1 MTCYV
6 HIFMQ
11 TMARCVV
18 CTIPHQ
24 ERPLL
29 SRLRCGHLFCPTCIG
44 EWCCY
49 LAEDNNN
56 PTCPLCRGDARMQ
69 ELVPQRVVLNDDG
82 TVRKSTMKPG
92 FLSQLPGRK
101 ALPFKNT
108 NRAVTTKRKRSADQL
123 QTTGT
128 AHSTYTQHTHTH
140 PTCTQHIHTTH
151 THITHEHS
159 TYTQHN
165 TYTHHTCTQYI
176 HTTHICTARTHSTYT
191 QQHSTYA
198 QHICTAH
205 TQHIH
210 TVCTVWV

>member
-1 MTCYV
+1 M
-6 HIFMQ
+6 
-11 TMARCVV
+11 
-18 CTIPHQ
+18 
-24 ERPLL
+24 L
-29 SRLRCGHLFCPTCIG
+29 CPYIYADYGTL
-44 EWCCY
+44 CCLY
-49 LAEDNNN
+49 NPTPRTTSLVKTEMWASFLPYMHRRMVNNN

-140 PTCTQHIHTTH
+140 PTCTQHIH
-151 THITHEHS
+151 S
-159 TYTQHN
+159 TYT
-165 TYTHHTCTQYI
+165 
-176 HTTHICTARTHSTYT
+176 
-191 QQHSTYA
+191 
-198 QHICTAH
+198 
-205 TQHIH
+205 
-210 TVCTVWV
+210 V